1 MWMKRLAATGAITA
15 ALGGGLMAAPA
26 MADHDDWDD
35 DNGDVTVVNQQ
46 KVFEA
51 NVGCNVAILSIQSN
65 TSCGGSNVY
74 IDND

>member
-1 MWMKRLAATGAITA
+1 MKRLAATGAITA
-15 ALGGGLMAAPA
+15 ALGGGLMATPA
-26 MADHDDWDD
+26 MADHDDWYDD
-35 DNGDVTVVNQQ
+35 DNGDVTVVNQE